1 MGSIDT
7 IPITTLVFDIDDT
20 LYDVSTGFTAHRNN
34 YGATSFMVHKL
45 NLPSIEA
52 AQELRDEYFQKYHST
67 AKALTVAEAEGKLPS
82 NAPKF
87 QTKDLSEWWYD
98 KLDFTLL
105 TKNDFQAHN
114 EQLLELL
121 QKCPLRIIA
130 FSNGPRK
137 YAIKVLKTL
146 GLYQTIFFDDKI
158 FAVDDVLPY
167 CKPEKESFEHVFK
180 SCGVI
185 PNECVFIEDSMK
197 NIRIGKSLG
206 MKTILIAGMDR
217 LSNNSKDTTTTT
229 TEEMVES
236 EKSKM
241 GDMPI
246 LNDPTVDVVIETCLD
261 MKGSML
267 GGIW

>member
-1 MGSIDT
+1 MT
-7 IPITTLVFDIDDT
+7 
-20 LYDVSTGFTAHRNN
+20 HR
-34 YGATSFMVHKL
+34 
-45 NLPSIEA
+45 
-52 AQELRDEYFQKYHST
+52 
-67 AKALTVAEAEGKLPS
+67 ALTVADAEGKLPS

-87 QTKDLSEWWYD
+87 QTKDLSEWWYN

-137 YAIKVLKTL
+137 YAIKVLKKL
-146 GLYQTIFFDDKI
+146 GLYQTVFFDDKI

-167 CKPEKESFEHVFK
+167 CKPEKEAFEHVFK

-206 MKTILIAGMDR
+206 MKTILIAGKDR
-217 LSNNSKDTTTTT
+217 LSNKSKDTNI
-229 TEEMVES
+229 TEEAMVES
-236 EKSKM
+236 EQSKM
-241 GDMPI
+241 DDMLV
-246 LNDPTVDVVIETCLD
+246 LNDPAVDVVIETCLD
-261 MKGSML
+261 INGSML

>member
-1 MGSIDT
+1 M
-7 IPITTLVFDIDDT
+7 
-20 LYDVSTGFTAHRNN
+20 
-34 YGATSFMVHKL
+34 
-45 NLPSIEA
+45 
-52 AQELRDEYFQKYHST
+52 
-67 AKALTVAEAEGKLPS
+67 
-82 NAPKF
+82 
-87 QTKDLSEWWYD
+87 
-98 KLDFTLL
+98 
-105 TKNDFQAHN
+105 
-114 EQLLELL
+114 LELL

-137 YAIKVLKTL
+137 HAIKVLKTL
-146 GLYQTIFFDDKI
+146 GLCQTIFFDDKI
-158 FAVDDVLPY
+158 FAVDDALPY

-229 TEEMVES
+229 TTEAMVES

-261 MKGSML
+261 MKGL
-267 GGIW
+267 LKVV